1 MNLTF
6 VPLLETIRVLY
17 LQPRDLNRF
26 RIYLRMVKT
35 ADGTD
40 LEFVP
45 LVALNPMAKDHVLNV
60 VNQLIA
66 IEAERIARNC
76 VEELLPC
83 FRECS
88 GDYRVGITVVDD
100 IGGGWTNRYAV
111 EYDAMTNPEPAKRG
125 WISCPFW
132 VSEPVESGL
141 VRERIAIPIHRRAF
155 QIQQGMPKTLR
166 ELLRQEGTIRAT
178 AGCRQPVLER
188 DDLEYS
194 RITFEPFLNSTDLRT
209 HIECLFGDEAGA
221 TLGFTPRGLS
231 RNAGLA
237 VALADA
243 TIPVREVSA
252 GIGT

>member
-26 RIYLRMVKT
+26 RNYLRMVKT

-83 FRECS
+83 FRECPV
-88 GDYRVGITVVDD
+88 DYRVGITVVDD
-100 IGGGWTNRYAV
+100 IGGGWTNRYSV

-132 VSEPVESGL
+132 VSEPVESG
-141 VRERIAIPIHRRAF
+141 VSDSTGDAENTSRTAATGRIDPCRS
-155 QIQQGMPKTLR
+155 GMP
-166 ELLRQEGTIRAT
+166 
-178 AGCRQPVLER
+178 
-188 DDLEYS
+188 
-194 RITFEPFLNSTDLRT
+194 ST
-209 HIECLFGDEAGA
+209 G
-221 TLGFTPRGLS
+221 S
-231 RNAGLA
+231 
-237 VALADA
+237 
-243 TIPVREVSA
+243 
-252 GIGT
+252 